1 MFYKTLSSCVN
12 SCYNEVLLTQK
23 HMQNMPEHI
32 EQLCLG
38 YVDSLP
44 GLRAKAHRRELRA
57 VRSLVGKVLHAKGTN
72 PSAAL
77 ETLAQWTKANEDRII
92 GKSLKLNDAAAD
104 ELTGALNAVANLN
117 AVLGAELMHEDSNDT
132 TEVLSQVENLGVTL
146 SVAEEKMIHSLGLQ
160 ADLSEKLRE
169 KVKNIKSGNWKGL
182 QLRNVLDHSN
192 LKAVSFGKLRILFDF
207 KTTKIHSIGFRKDVY
222 DHSRARN

>member
-1 MFYKTLSSCVN
+1 M
-12 SCYNEVLLTQK
+12 LLLQK

-44 GLRAKAHRRELRA
+44 GLRAKAHKKELKA
-57 VRSLVGKVLHAKGTN
+57 VRTLVNKVLHAKGSN

-77 ETLAQWTKANEDRII
+77 ETLARWTKTNEDRII
-92 GKSLKLNDAAAD
+92 GKSLQLDTAAAD

-117 AVLGAELMHEDSNDT
+117 AVLGAELMHEDQGDPSKA
-132 TEVLSQVENLGVTL
+132 LAQVENLGVTL

-160 ADLSEKLRE
+160 ADLAEKLRE
-169 KVKNIKSGNWKGL
+169 KVKSIRSGHWKGL
-182 QLRNVLDHSN
+182 QLRNVKDYPH
-192 LKAVSFGKLRILFDF
+192 LKAVSFGKLRILFDWR
-207 KTTKIHSIGFRKDVY
+207 TTEIASIGFRREVY
-222 DHSRARN
+222 HDAKARN